1 MPSKKWQKWV
11 ASNLE
16 ALYTWITASNLK
28 ATESVMTD
36 ESYVTTTLR
45 MPLSMSKE
53 IKHRAIDNHR
63 SVNSELLFRLQQTL
77 DREKVQ
83 SKGSEV

>member
-1 MPSKKWQKWV
+1 M
-11 ASNLE
+11 
-16 ALYTWITASNLK
+16 
-28 ATESVMTD
+28 D
-36 ESYVTTTLR
+36 EDPYVTTTLR

-53 IKHRAIDNHR
+53 LKHRAIDNHR
-63 SVNSELLFRLQQTL
+63 SINSELLFRLQQTL